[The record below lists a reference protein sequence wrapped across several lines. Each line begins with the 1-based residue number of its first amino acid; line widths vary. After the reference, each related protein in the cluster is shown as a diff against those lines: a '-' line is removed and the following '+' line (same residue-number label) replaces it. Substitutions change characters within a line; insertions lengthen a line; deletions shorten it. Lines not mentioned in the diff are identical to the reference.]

1 MLLYYIWNFFTYVFR
16 IAKRDRTPEYLKVD
30 DDIKYNELSDIE
42 TPDFTF

>member
-30 DDIKYNELSDIE
+30 DDIEYHELQDIE
-42 TPDFTF
+42 NLNFTF